1 MSKQTEEQHTEL
13 NDILNRVERAFMEAK
28 TFSNQSGCR
37 MASEER
43 RFIASFCFG
52 KAVTSCFL
60 SMDSGSLAK
69 EVSKGLSDKAE
80 ALHNDV
86 CNTCVNAFCFTDAE
100 SATCPCN
107 CNGADD
113 LDVLPSLL
121 ESLKVSCLSDSL
133 LPCADLLIAIATI
146 EEDQQAIETAK
157 RIKHSLT
164 C

>member
-13 NDILNRVERAFMEAK
+13 NLVLDRAERAFMEAR
-28 TFSNQSGCR
+28 TFSNQAGCR
-37 MASEER
+37 MASEDR

-69 EVSKGLSDKAE
+69 EVSKGLADKAE

-86 CNTCVNAFCFTDAE
+86 CNTVVGAFCFTDAD
-100 SATCPCN
+100 SPTCPCN
-107 CNGADD
+107 CNGVDD
-113 LDVLPSLL
+113 LDVLPYLL
-121 ESLKVSCLSDSL
+121 DALKVTRLSDSL
-133 LPCADLLIAIATI
+133 LPCADLLLAIATI
-146 EEDQQAIETAK
+146 EEDPQAIDTAK
-157 RIKHSLT
+157 RIKQGLT

>member
-1 MSKQTEEQHTEL
+1 MSKQTEEQHKEL
-13 NDILNRVERAFMEAK
+13 NDILDRAERAFMEARM
-28 TFSNQSGCR
+28 FSNQASCR

-60 SMDSGSLAK
+60 SMDSNALAK
-69 EVSKGLSDKAE
+69 KVSEDLADSAEV
-80 ALHNDV
+80 LHNDI
-86 CNTCVNAFCFTDAE
+86 CNTVVGAFCFTDAE

-107 CNGADD
+107 CNGTDD

-121 ESLKVSCLSDSL
+121 DDLKVARLSDAL
-133 LPCADLLIAIATI
+133 LPCADLLLAIATI
-146 EEDQQAIETAK
+146 EEDPQAIETAK
-157 RIKHSLT
+157 RIKQGLT

>member
-13 NDILNRVERAFMEAK
+13 NLILDRAERAFTEAK
-28 TFSNQSGCR
+28 TFSNQAGCR

-52 KAVTSCFL
+52 KAITSCFL

-69 EVSKGLSDKAE
+69 EVSKGLADKAE
-80 ALHNDV
+80 ALHNQV
-86 CNTCVNAFCFTDAE
+86 CNDVVQAYCFTDAE

-107 CNGADD
+107 CNGTED
-113 LDVLPSLL
+113 LDVLPYLL
-121 ESLKVSCLSDSL
+121 ECLKVTRLSDSL
-133 LPCADLLIAIATI
+133 LPCADLLLAIATI

-157 RIKHSLT
+157 RIKNVLT

>member
-13 NDILNRVERAFMEAK
+13 NLVLDRAERAFMEAK
-28 TFSNQSGCR
+28 TYSNQACCR

-69 EVSKGLSDKAE
+69 EVSKGLADKAE

-86 CNTCVNAFCFTDAE
+86 CNTCVGAFCFTDAE

-107 CNGADD
+107 CNGTDD

-121 ESLKVSCLSDSL
+121 ESFEVSRLSDSL
-133 LPCADLLIAIATI
+133 LSCADLLLAVAII
-146 EEDQQAIETAK
+146 EDDAQAIETAK
-157 RIKHSLT
+157 RIKQALT